1 MNELYV
7 NLLGRFGF
15 KCIWEVPN
23 TMTCLDIIQVNKDP
37 NLYSKS
43 GCFLNMI
50 NSKTSGHLFFRDH
63 VKGSFVV

>member
-1 MNELYV
+1 MSEVYV

-15 KCIWEVPN
+15 TYSWEVPN
-23 TMTCLDIIQVNKDP
+23 TTTCLGILQVNKDP

-50 NSKTSGHLFFRDH
+50 NL
-63 VKGSFVV
+63 